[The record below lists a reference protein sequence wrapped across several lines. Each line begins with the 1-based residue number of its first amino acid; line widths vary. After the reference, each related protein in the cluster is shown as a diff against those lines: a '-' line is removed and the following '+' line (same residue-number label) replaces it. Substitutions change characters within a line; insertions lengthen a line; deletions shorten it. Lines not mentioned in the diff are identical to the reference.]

1 MLGGMLGR
9 GFSSKC
15 KSLIKLTRTRI
26 DVLWR
31 RKDATQ
37 RYLKSNLAQLLANG
51 LDTDAYG
58 RDKQTEEYIS
68 ELNLLSCY
76 DFIEQSCVHILKQ
89 LSAMQKQ
96 SECPEECREAVGS
109 LMFAAARFSD
119 FPELRDLRDTFQ
131 ERYGSSLEHF
141 VNQDFVKNLASRPP
155 TTEKKIKLLH
165 DIALEFSIK
174 WDFRGFEKRMANPSA
189 SCQGQPKKYG
199 PFHDHEDK
207 DKFPKDTETVTK
219 IDKQSHSSKERN
231 EISSDKY
238 RVNKGGE
245 VNLLKREDLDHR
257 HFRREE
263 STGKSQKPSAG
274 GEQSNPK
281 RDNFDIGP
289 RPRLEFTQHNH
300 ELRSSNGKEDSAAKG
315 VGKRTEF
322 VNRRYE
328 VHNDS
333 LNSLDN
339 YGQLH
344 TANTT
349 SKVQEEERDGLK
361 RYSSTAPPPPNI
373 KSRDKLVPPPYI
385 KSLDA
390 KHGFDAEAS
399 MDPSTHKREN
409 AVRDSERIQ
418 KESNHPKYEKDLPYQ
433 NDIPIPRPRSMRR
446 KHSEPSSSSHDEVGY
461 SEVGGGVKGSPSSRR
476 RDSSKGLHIL
486 LKDEHHRKYED
497 ERVIDNLLLHYST
510 KTSNYDQETAR
521 RKSKKASNGPNNV
534 QDEMGLH
541 PTRCVSLPRE
551 QIDPAEPSVKVYT
564 RANSFQPDKPAGHV
578 HPKLPDYDDLAAQ
591 LAALRGR

>member
-1 MLGGMLGR
+1 MDKKSHSSEERNELSSDKFRVNKGGE
-9 GFSSKC
+9 
-15 KSLIKLTRTRI
+15 
-26 DVLWR
+26 
-31 RKDATQ
+31 
-37 RYLKSNLAQLLANG
+37 
-51 LDTDAYG
+51 
-58 RDKQTEEYIS
+58 DKQTEEYIS
-68 ELNLLSCY
+68 ELNVLSCY

-96 SECPEECREAVGS
+96 RSVQIIVVLLDTLHLVSVCSDSVECPEECREAVGS

-174 WDFRGFEKRMANPSA
+174 WDSRGFEKRMANPSA

-257 HFRREE
+257 HFRK
-263 STGKSQKPSAG
+263 KSQLQ
-274 GEQSNPK
+274 EK
-281 RDNFDIGP
+281 R
-289 RPRLEFTQHNH
+289 
-300 ELRSSNGKEDSAAKG
+300 
-315 VGKRTEF
+315 
-322 VNRRYE
+322 
-328 VHNDS
+328 
-333 LNSLDN
+333 
-339 YGQLH
+339 QL
-344 TANTT
+344 
-349 SKVQEEERDGLK
+349 
-361 RYSSTAPPPPNI
+361 
-373 KSRDKLVPPPYI
+373 
-385 KSLDA
+385 
-390 KHGFDAEAS
+390 
-399 MDPSTHKREN
+399 
-409 AVRDSERIQ
+409 
-418 KESNHPKYEKDLPYQ
+418 
-433 NDIPIPRPRSMRR
+433 
-446 KHSEPSSSSHDEVGY
+446 
-461 SEVGGGVKGSPSSRR
+461 
-476 RDSSKGLHIL
+476 KGLHIL

>member
-31 RKDATQ
+31 RKEATQ
-37 RYLKSNLAQLLANG
+37 LYLKSNLAQLLANG

-58 RDKQTEEYIS
+58 RTEEYIS

-174 WDFRGFEKRMANPSA
+174 WDSRGFEKRMANPSA
-189 SCQGQPKKYG
+189 SCQGRPKKYG

-207 DKFPKDTETVTK
+207 DKFPKDKETVTK

-245 VNLLKREDLDHR
+245 VNLLKKEDLDHR

-289 RPRLEFTQHNH
+289 RPRQEFTQHNH

-328 VHNDS
+328 VRNDS
-333 LNSLDN
+333 LNSFDN

-361 RYSSTAPPPPNI
+361 RYSSTAPPPPYI

-390 KHGFDAEAS
+390 KHVFDAEAS
-399 MDPSTHKREN
+399 MDPSTRKREN
-409 AVRDSERIQ
+409 AVRGSERVQ

-461 SEVGGGVKGSPSSRR
+461 SEVGGRVKGSSSSRR

-521 RKSKKASNGPNNV
+521 RKSKKASSGTHNV
-534 QDEMGLH
+534 QDEMGPH

-551 QIDPAEPSVKVYT
+551 QIDPAEPIVKVYT